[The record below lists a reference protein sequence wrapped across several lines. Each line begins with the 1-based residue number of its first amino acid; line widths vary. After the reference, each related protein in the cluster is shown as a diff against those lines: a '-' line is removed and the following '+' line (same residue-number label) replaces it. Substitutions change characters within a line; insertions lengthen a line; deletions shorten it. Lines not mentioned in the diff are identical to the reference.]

1 MSTPRRGFSVVELLT
16 VLVITIVVG
25 AMVFRL
31 FHQNERLVRD
41 QTLIMEMQQTARV
54 VVSQIADEIRMAGQ
68 GMPLRASNFDAAAS
82 EAAAVILASSNASR
96 IDFRA
101 ALSNIETVGTSSL
114 PIDFSL
120 GTSRMLSV
128 ADGSA
133 FSNTLGT
140 TTPTG
145 KFVYVSEPWIWM
157 RAEITS
163 ISPTMLTVTPR
174 QTGETAGAIRV
185 AAPPTVSLEEAVSIY
200 LSGDSVRRAT
210 ATDMTNPADPSWSA
224 GNEIGKNV
232 TALTFTYYDASGK
245 AVIPASL
252 ANRISIARVD
262 IHLTVEAAAA
272 ISDGSRPSY
281 SLALRTIPRNVKLR
295 LGY

>member
-1 MSTPRRGFSVVELLT
+1 
-16 VLVITIVVG
+16 
-25 AMVFRL
+25 
-31 FHQNERLVRD
+31 
-41 QTLIMEMQQTARV
+41 
-54 VVSQIADEIRMAGQ
+54 MAGQ

-163 ISPTMLTVTPR
+163 ISPSMLTVTPR
-174 QTGETAGAIRV
+174 QTGETGAIRV

-200 LSGDSVRRAT
+200 LSGDSLRCAT
-210 ATDMTNPADPSWSA
+210 AA
-224 GNEIGKNV
+224 GPRAMKSE
-232 TALTFTYYDASGK
+232 
-245 AVIPASL
+245 
-252 ANRISIARVD
+252 
-262 IHLTVEAAAA
+262 
-272 ISDGSRPSY
+272 
-281 SLALRTIPRNVKLR
+281 RTSPP
-295 LGY
+295 